1 MFLPGDAW
9 AAYLDGEP
17 ADDARFVD
25 AFAHTLEHTGGYS
38 SDQARQV
45 AAGML
50 PDVIRYDHQRPARY
64 PDNGRTLTDDVP
76 DYFLPLLTNGR
87 LTSDGVDAHTDLL
100 DEFPYVGLP
109 HGRYEG

>member
-1 MFLPGDAW
+1 MG
-9 AAYLDGEP
+9 
-17 ADDARFVD
+17 

-38 SDQARQV
+38 PEEARQV

-50 PDVIRYDHQRPARY
+50 PDVIRYDHQQPAQY
-64 PDNGRTLTDDVP
+64 PDNGRTMTDDVP

-87 LTSDGVDAHTDLL
+87 LTTDGVGAHTDLL
-100 DEFPYVGLP
+100 DEFPYVGPP